1 MNIVELDPF
10 DDSQL
15 EEIKKFEEKNEC
27 LNKQS
32 ENIMRIR
39 KNISK
44 EEYYDS
50 NKNDFEKILIIEKNN
65 EITDC
70 CHIYG
75 EKDIKQCKI
84 TLITTDN
91 KKREI
96 SQLATDYALNNLGM
110 EEVFIPVSKDDNSM
124 INYLELRGYEN
135 IGEVNGNILLLKEKE
150 VKEDS
155 QRMIA

>member
-15 EEIKKFEEKNEC
+15 EKIKKFEEKNEC

-65 EITDC
+65 ENFN
-70 CHIYG
+70 
-75 EKDIKQCKI
+75 
-84 TLITTDN
+84 LIW
-91 KKREI
+91 
-96 SQLATDYALNNLGM
+96 LLVCNN
-110 EEVFIPVSKDDNSM
+110 
-124 INYLELRGYEN
+124 
-135 IGEVNGNILLLKEKE
+135 
-150 VKEDS
+150 
-155 QRMIA
+155 